1 LADLLDG
8 GPAKGSWGAEEDASA
23 GGVDDVDEL
32 DDDVET
38 DIGLLVLVPAA
49 PAIFIEADKGMV
61 LVAQKAW

>member
-1 LADLLDG
+1 VDLLDD
-8 GPAKGSWGAEEDASA
+8 GPAKGSWDAEDASA

-32 DDDVET
+32 DDGVET

-49 PAIFIEADKGMV
+49 PATFFKADKGMV